1 MPVTDDQSLYLAIA
15 AGVLVA
21 GLALAGWLRRR
32 RRLREPDA
40 RLRAVAE
47 DLLVDVLLPDGEEGE
62 IHIELAALTPDG
74 VLVLDVKRVSG
85 HVFGSDAMQDWTV
98 IGERRRF
105 TFANPQ
111 PALFDRIAAVSRLL
125 PDIPVDGYVVFT
137 TGADFSKGL
146 PAQTLLLDDLIETLA
161 GQRRDGRPVPELYRS
176 GWDQLR
182 HEAVAAQL
190 GQLMKKC

>member
-1 MPVTDDQSLYLAIA
+1 MPMSDEQLLYLALA
-15 AGVLVA
+15 AGAMLA
-21 GLALAGWLRRR
+21 ALALAWWLRRR

-40 RLRAVAE
+40 RLRAVTH
-47 DLLVDVLLPDGEEGE
+47 DLLANFLLPDGDDGE

-74 VLVLDVKRVSG
+74 VLVVDVKRVKG

-125 PDIPVDGYVVFT
+125 PDVPVDGFVVFT
-137 TGADFSKGL
+137 AGADFSKGL
-146 PAQTLLLDDLIETLA
+146 PAQTLLLDDLIDRLA
-161 GQRRDGRPVPELYRS
+161 GRHRDKAAVPEDYRS
-176 GWDQLR
+176 GWEQLR

-190 GQLMKKC
+190 GQLMKNS

>member
-1 MPVTDDQSLYLAIA
+1 MPLSDSQTLYLAIA
-15 AGVLVA
+15 TGVVLVA
-21 GLALAGWLRRR
+21 LIFALWLRRR
-32 RRLREPDA
+32 RRQREPDA

-47 DLLVDVLLPDGEEGE
+47 DLLANFLLPDGDDGE
-62 IHIELAALTPDG
+62 IHIEFAALTADG
-74 VLVLDVKRVSG
+74 VLVVDIKRVSG

-111 PALFDRIAAVSRLL
+111 PALYDRIAAVRRLL
-125 PDIPVDGYVVFT
+125 PDVPVDGYVVFT
-137 TGADFSKGL
+137 PGADFSKGL
-146 PAQTLLLDDLIETLA
+146 PAQTLLLDELIERLA
-161 GQRRDGRPVPELYRS
+161 GRRREAGSAPENYRA

-190 GQLMKKC
+190 GQLMKQG

>member
-1 MPVTDDQSLYLAIA
+1 MPVTDPQLLYTGM
-15 AGVLVA
+15 GVAVLL
-21 GLALAGWLRRR
+21 LALLLGWWLRRR

-40 RLRAVAE
+40 RLRAVAA
-47 DLLVDVLLPDGEEGE
+47 DLLTDFILPDGDNGE
-62 IHIELAALTPDG
+62 IHIEIAALTSEG
-74 VLVLDVKRVSG
+74 VMIVDVRRVSG

-111 PALFDRIAAVSRLL
+111 PALYDRVAAVSRLL
-125 PDIPVDGYVVFT
+125 PQVPVRGYIVFT
-137 TGADFSKGL
+137 PGAEFSKGQ
-146 PAQTLLLDDLIETLA
+146 PAQTVLLDELIDRVAKRSRENGA
-161 GQRRDGRPVPELYRS
+161 VPDDYRS

-190 GQLMKKC
+190 GQLMKNG

>member
-1 MPVTDDQSLYLAIA
+1 MTDPQLLYPGIA
-15 AGVLVA
+15 AAVVL
-21 GLALAGWLRRR
+21 LALALGWWLRRR

-40 RLRAVAE
+40 RLRAVAA
-47 DLLVDVLLPDGEEGE
+47 DLLTDFILPDGDDGE
-62 IHIELAALTPDG
+62 IHIEIAALTTDG
-74 VLVLDVKRVSG
+74 VVVVDVRRVSG

-111 PALFDRIAAVSRLL
+111 PALYDRVAAVSRLL
-125 PDIPVDGYVVFT
+125 PEVPVQGYIVFT
-137 TGADFSKGL
+137 PGAEFSKGQ
-146 PAQTLLLDDLIETLA
+146 PAQTLLLDEFIDRVAA
-161 GQRRDGRPVPELYRS
+161 GSRESGSVPDDYRT

-190 GQLMKKC
+190 GQLMKNG